1 MPRKPRE
8 AKLAKGDRIL
18 ASHVTAQLV
27 GARLIGAHVAGT
39 PIPPEQVN
47 SELDVAANI
56 AVQLIRAVDRRLNN
70 QDRRAVTMHAVA
82 DYKHGGKH

>member
-1 MPRKPRE
+1 MPRKPRQ

-18 ASHVTAQLV
+18 ATHVTAHLV
-27 GARLIGAHVAGT
+27 SARMFGAHVAGI
-39 PIPPEQVN
+39 PIPPEQVTT
-47 SELDVAANI
+47 ELDVAANI

-70 QDRRAVTMHAVA
+70 DDRREARVYTRA